1 MNDVNLKLIE
11 LGLKLPEIPNPVAAY
26 VNAQQVGNLIY
37 TSGQLPIIKGEL
49 ISRGLLG
56 KDVNIDEGIAAAK
69 VCILN
74 ALAVIESIVGDL
86 NQIKQVVK
94 LSGYVASDPTFTQQ
108 PLVINGASE
117 LLINIF
123 GEKGRHAR
131 VAVGAAALPLNAPVE
146 IELFVEIQN

>member
-26 VNAQQVGNLIY
+26 VNAKQVGNLIY

-86 NQIKQVVK
+86 NQIRQVVK

-108 PLVINGASE
+108 PLVVNGASE

-123 GEKGRHAR
+123 GEKGKHAR